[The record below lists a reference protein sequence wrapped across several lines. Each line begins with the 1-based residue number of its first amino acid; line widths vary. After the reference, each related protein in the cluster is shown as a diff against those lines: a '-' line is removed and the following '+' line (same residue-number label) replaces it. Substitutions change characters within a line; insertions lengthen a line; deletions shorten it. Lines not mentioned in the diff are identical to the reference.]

1 MEKRLA
7 KVAAEAKARAMA
19 SGDTPLNT
27 AAAFAARA
35 ERTGQATMILSVG
48 NKG

>member
-1 MEKRLA
+1 MA
-7 KVAAEAKARAMA
+7 KIAAEQKARAMA

-35 ERTGQATMILSVG
+35 ERTGSATMVLSVG